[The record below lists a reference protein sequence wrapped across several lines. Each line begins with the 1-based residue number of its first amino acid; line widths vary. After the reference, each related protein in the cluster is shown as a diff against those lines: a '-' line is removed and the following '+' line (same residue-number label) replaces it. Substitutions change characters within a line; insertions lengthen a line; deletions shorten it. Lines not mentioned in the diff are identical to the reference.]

1 MGLKEWSL
9 NSTTEAMKIEFCFIF
24 TQTTLFVIGRG
35 AANTPDNV
43 CLFREEHVYCTFTS
57 FAALQKSS
65 FYMTSFFIINLRV
78 LFERER
84 VFAAVK
90 TSYTVGD
97 TTFAYLLF
105 PAMMETKVHVLGQK

>member
-1 MGLKEWSL
+1 
-9 NSTTEAMKIEFCFIF
+9 
-24 TQTTLFVIGRG
+24 
-35 AANTPDNV
+35 
-43 CLFREEHVYCTFTS
+43 
-57 FAALQKSS
+57 
-65 FYMTSFFIINLRV
+65 MTSFFIINLRV

-105 PAMMETKVHVLGQK
+105 PVMMETKVHILGQK